1 MSEMTEL
8 AARLPWVTRLDEAVP
23 CEGLMSHT
31 PLKAVY
37 RMSGHAPVGLDQY
50 RCKNRARWQFTAQPD
65 SGARDGTYCWP
76 HLLSR
81 ALHAN
86 MAEIDRTRRG
96 LEKLRASDTT
106 MGQRS

>member
-8 AARLPWVTRLDEAVP
+8 MARLPWVTRLDEAVP
-23 CEGLMSHT
+23 CEGFMSHT

-37 RMSGHAPVGLDQY
+37 RMGNRPPVGGWH
-50 RCKNRARWQFTAQPD
+50 CKKTAQWQFTAQPE

-81 ALHAN
+81 GLYRDMMETTRTSQAL
-86 MAEIDRTRRG
+86 D
-96 LEKLRASDTT
+96 KLRAADAEKMES
-106 MGQRS
+106 QP

>member
-1 MSEMTEL
+1 MSELTEL
-8 AARLPWVTRLDEAVP
+8 MARLPWVTRLDEAVP
-23 CEGLMSHT
+23 CTGFMSHT

-37 RMSGHAPVGLDQY
+37 RMGNRPPVGGY
-50 RCKNRARWQFTAQPD
+50 HCKKTARWQFTALPD

-81 ALHAN
+81 GLHADLT
-86 MAEIDRTRRG
+86 ETCRTQRG
-96 LEKLRASDTT
+96 LDKLRAFDTT

>member
-8 AARLPWVTRLDEAVP
+8 IARLPWVTRLDETDV
-23 CEGLMSHT
+23 CDGFMSHT
-31 PLKAVY
+31 PLKAVFPMGN
-37 RMSGHAPVGLDQY
+37 RLPAGLDGY
-50 RCKNRARWQFTAQPD
+50 RCKKTARWQFTALPD

-81 ALHAN
+81 GLHADLT
-86 MAEIDRTRRG
+86 ETWRTQRG
-96 LEKLRASDTT
+96 LDKLRAFDTA

>member
-23 CEGLMSHT
+23 CTGFMSHT

-37 RMSGHAPVGLDQY
+37 RMGGKPPVGGY
-50 RCKNRARWQFTAQPD
+50 HCKKTARWQFTAIPD

-81 ALHAN
+81 GLHADLT
-86 MAEIDRTRRG
+86 ETWRTQRG
-96 LEKLRASDTT
+96 LDKLRAFDTT
-106 MGQRS
+106 MMEQRS